1 MLIISSIITHAK
13 KSANPVVSSTELIIP
28 LIWEECF
35 AEISDCPSKRPII
48 RSMRLSCS
56 FTRARKAATSFFS
69 SATSVSTG
77 SSMMGLDNRMVAQR
91 GGRVIVPGRPVIEG
105 EGAR

>member
-1 MLIISSIITHAK
+1 MLTISSIITHAK

-35 AEISDCPSKRPII
+35 AEISACPSKRAVI

-56 FTRARKAATSFFS
+56 FTRARRATTSFFS
-69 SATSVSTG
+69 SATSLSTG
-77 SSMMGLDNRMVAQR
+77 SSMVGLDNCMVAQR
-91 GGRVIVPGRPVIEG
+91 SGGVILAGFPVTA
-105 EGAR
+105 GAATS